1 MSLKEFAKKGVFL
14 RNKFYGPTV
23 LFISVVQLHD
33 ILKFL
38 AVYSVATE
46 TYVFFARKKE
56 RKNKKET
63 LCSREPP
70 FLVYKVKSS

>member
-1 MSLKEFAKKGVFL
+1 VSLKEFAKKGVFL

-56 RKNKKET
+56 RKIKKKHYVVENP
-63 LCSREPP
+63 L
-70 FLVYKVKSS
+70 FWFIK

>member
-1 MSLKEFAKKGVFL
+1 
-14 RNKFYGPTV
+14 
-23 LFISVVQLHD
+23 VQLHD